1 VARKQGERG
10 KQGHLVGSELLV
22 YESIK
27 KWISSLEKSAVSKG
41 KLFTAKAKTQRL
53 GRMME
58 YTKDGEINPDFL
70 LQEAKLNIEDAGTRL
85 QTYFQAKLK
94 GGVEWNSSVT
104 ALCFLRGFYSHN
116 DIVFPKRMRVPKRHI
131 STVKKTDG
139 KTEIYGYNEESDAT
153 IFRNGLLQHFFD
165 NLSFRDQAIGL
176 SIFSS
181 GADAADILN
190 LKIGFVKDAR
200 GNLNTAKRFSLHD
213 NRLKDSIAFKTFF
226 SAEATEYIRRYIQQE
241 RSNAKN
247 DEYLFVKEDGEQIPV
262 HALTMNFR
270 TAAEKM
276 GYIVSEETNPFRPKR
291 FRSLF
296 RTACGIANVD
306 AGFTMA
312 FMGHSSDMSASY
324 LEKSNGL
331 FLKEYIKVEPYLTVY
346 GVDKSQIITVNENV
360 DELKQ
365 EIQTLKEE
373 LVDLRTVVT
382 PLIGIAEKQLRVYT
396 RARDL
401 HATTAPQLE
410 SKGSPLTKES
420 REAEQ
425 YLTAEAAQLQKELD
439 LAKQILNKNK
449 KQA

>member
-1 VARKQGERG
+1 
-10 KQGHLVGSELLV
+10 
-22 YESIK
+22 
-27 KWISSLEKSAVSKG
+27 
-41 KLFTAKAKTQRL
+41 
-53 GRMME
+53 
-58 YTKDGEINPDFL
+58 
-70 LQEAKLNIEDAGTRL
+70 
-85 QTYFQAKLK
+85 
-94 GGVEWNSSVT
+94 
-104 ALCFLRGFYSHN
+104 
-116 DIVFPKRMRVPKRHI
+116 MRVPKRHI

-139 KTEIYGYNEESDAT
+139 KIEIYGYNEESDET

-165 NLSFRDQAIGL
+165 NLNFRDQTIGL

-200 GNLNTAKRFSLHD
+200 GNLSTAKRFFLHD
-213 NRLKDSIAFKTFF
+213 NRLKDGIAFKTFF
-226 SAEATEYIRRYIQQE
+226 SAEATEYIRRYVQQE

-247 DEYLFVKEDGEQIPV
+247 DEYLFVKEDGKQIPV

-276 GYIVSEETNPFRPKR
+276 GYIVNEETNPFRPKR

-306 AGFTMA
+306 AGFVQA
-312 FMGHSSDMSASY
+312 FMGHASDMSATY
-324 LEKSNGL
+324 LEKSDGL
-331 FLKEYIKVEPYLTVY
+331 FLKEYIKVEPYVTVY

-365 EIQTLKEE
+365 ELETLKEE
-373 LVDLRTVVT
+373 LSDLRTVVT

-401 HATTAPQLE
+401 HAETAPKLE
-410 SKGSPLTKES
+410 AKGSPLAKES

-425 YLTAEAAQLQKELD
+425 NMAAEADKLEKQLAQ
-439 LAKQILNKNK
+439 AKQAINK
-449 KQA
+449 KQKQA

>member
-1 VARKQGERG
+1 MK
-10 KQGHLVGSELLV
+10 
-22 YESIK
+22 
-27 KWISSLEKSAVSKG
+27 
-41 KLFTAKAKTQRL
+41 
-53 GRMME
+53 
-58 YTKDGEINPDFL
+58 
-70 LQEAKLNIEDAGTRL
+70 
-85 QTYFQAKLK
+85 
-94 GGVEWNSSVT
+94 
-104 ALCFLRGFYSHN
+104 
-116 DIVFPKRMRVPKRHI
+116 VPKRHI
-131 STVKKTDG
+131 STVKKTDA
-139 KTEIYGYNEESDAT
+139 KTEIYGYNEESDET

-200 GNLNTAKRFSLHD
+200 GNLSTAKRFSLHD
-213 NRLKDSIAFKTFF
+213 NRLKDGIAFKTFF
-226 SAEATEYIRRYIQQE
+226 SAEATEYLRRYVSQE
-241 RSNAKN
+241 RSDAKN
-247 DEYLFVKEDGEQIPV
+247 DEYLFVKEPRSKTSDASLPVKEEDLQISV

-324 LEKSNGL
+324 LEKSDGL

-346 GVDKSQIITVNENV
+346 GVDKSQIIAVNENV

-365 EIQTLKEE
+365 ELGAIKEQLIGKDAEIKELKE
-373 LVDLRTVVT
+373 RTAKLETVSK
-382 PLIGIAEKQLRVYT
+382 PALEALLKRLDMLEKQV
-396 RARDL
+396 
-401 HATTAPQLE
+401 
-410 SKGSPLTKES
+410 
-420 REAEQ
+420 
-425 YLTAEAAQLQKELD
+425 
-439 LAKQILNKNK
+439 KNS
-449 KQA
+449 